1 VSTGISAAMIA
12 ATTAGHDARRVN
24 GIAATVTPAGG

>member
-1 VSTGISAAMIA
+1 MIA